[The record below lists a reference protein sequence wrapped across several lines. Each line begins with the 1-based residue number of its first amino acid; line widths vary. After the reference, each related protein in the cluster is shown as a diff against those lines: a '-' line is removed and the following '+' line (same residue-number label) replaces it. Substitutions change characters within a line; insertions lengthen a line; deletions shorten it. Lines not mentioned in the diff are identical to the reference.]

1 MGFQTWRSTLKCMAH
16 VYYGLVND
24 LGHFF
29 KLKIWKRWKF
39 HFICGSII
47 FKIPYIIHFLKMW
60 KKAIQ
65 EVKSNVRWV
74 SKIMWEPTKNSSW
87 FSQKNHQILVIVTS
101 KLICPT
107 FRISMGWKLTLT
119 TLHFYINFKILI
131 PQ

>member
-47 FKIPYIIHFLKMW
+47 FQDSIYHPFF
-60 KKAIQ
+60 
-65 EVKSNVRWV
+65 ENVEEGDSRG
-74 SKIMWEPTKNSSW
+74 
-87 FSQKNHQILVIVTS
+87 QK
-101 KLICPT
+101 
-107 FRISMGWKLTLT
+107 
-119 TLHFYINFKILI
+119 
-131 PQ
+131 